1 MTRTH
6 NPEDIC
12 AMCDEFK
19 LKDADPAYRDIGMGI
34 CQKRVDTPM
43 YSLVY
48 VAWSNPT
55 CVSYR
60 LDKPNLSV
68 RRQYVAMQRQAAED
82 VKNKSFE

>member
-1 MTRTH
+1 MTRAH
-6 NPEDIC
+6 NPDDIC
-12 AMCDEFK
+12 ATCDEFK

-48 VAWSNPT
+48 VAWNNQP

-60 LDKPNLSV
+60 VDRPNLAA
-68 RRQYVAMQRQAAED
+68 RRQYVAQWRQAEED
-82 VKNKSFE
+82 AKNK